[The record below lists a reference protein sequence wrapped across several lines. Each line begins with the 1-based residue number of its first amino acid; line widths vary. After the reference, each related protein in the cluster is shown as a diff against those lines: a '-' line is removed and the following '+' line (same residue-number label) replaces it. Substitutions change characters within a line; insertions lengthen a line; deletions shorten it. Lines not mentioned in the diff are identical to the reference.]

1 MNLNELQKNLKDLV
15 ASVSQNDRDN
25 ILKKMIAELKSFL
38 QHIEQADKK
47 AAEEILQSLE
57 SSSDNSLFQEV
68 GKLLRRFHDQ
78 LMLIREGIP
87 ENLGKLASQEVI
99 EMSERL
105 QMIVTMTDKAANKTM
120 DLTEGIMETLTGQNE
135 TLTHISEALNSVMVD
150 GNLSPALTK
159 SLETTM
165 KQVKELS
172 DTNQETQSKL
182 TEILIAQD
190 YQDLTGQVIF
200 KVVNLLKTLET
211 DLAQLIDRFGKIL
224 IENQQVEEAKLRGPL
239 SEADKDK
246 STQGDVDALLTKF
259 GF

>member
-1 MNLNELQKNLKDLV
+1 MNLNDLQKNLKELV
-15 ASVSQNDRDN
+15 ESASQADKDN

-47 AAEEILQSLE
+47 AAEEILRSLE
-57 SSSDNSLFQEV
+57 TSSDNSLFQEV

-87 ENLGKLASQEVI
+87 ENLGRLASQEVV

-120 DLTEGIMETLTGQNE
+120 DLAEGIMETLTDQNDA
-135 TLTHISEALNSVMVD
+135 LAQISETLNSVITD

-159 SLETTM
+159 SVETTM
-165 KQVKELS
+165 KKVKELS
-172 DTNQETQSKL
+172 QTNQETQGKL

-200 KVVNLLKTLET
+200 KVVNLLKSLET
-211 DLAQLIDRFGKIL
+211 DLARLIDRFGKIL
-224 IENQQVEEAKLRGPL
+224 IENQQVEETKLRGPL
-239 SEADKDK
+239 SEVDKDK
-246 STQGDVDALLTKF
+246 SSQGEVDALLTKF